1 MSLLNNCVKLTYKSC
16 PCITVYMTTE
26 RIKTNHQNYEIVA
39 IDTGKT
45 KQLALLNC
53 QWKKIAD

>member
-1 MSLLNNCVKLTYKSC
+1 
-16 PCITVYMTTE
+16 MTTE